1 MDYSEP
7 REWGGIWASSALVR
21 KKKKKKKHTA
31 GNERLFPHIFATQIT
46 DVAKRAAAQGN
57 CKLVQCLFVFL
68 LPSVTK
74 PELKEH
80 VRRRGV
86 TVTQAGC
93 YSHPRQN
100 RQDNHR
106 KNVTLWRE
114 THLENLFH
122 IMWRVKTPGMSWISG
137 SEDVCIFFF
146 CAAVVSNLSKDTIL
160 VWICVGSA
168 PSRAA

>member
-1 MDYSEP
+1 MSRGSEEGFEP
-7 REWGGIWASSALVR
+7 VQLWLEKRKRKSTPQGMRGCFLISLQHRLQTWQRELLLRGTVNLSSV
-21 KKKKKKKHTA
+21 
-31 GNERLFPHIFATQIT
+31 
-46 DVAKRAAAQGN
+46 
-57 CKLVQCLFVFL
+57 CFVFL

-80 VRRRGV
+80 VGRRGV